1 MIQQQ
6 EYQEEQVLGR
16 YPLVVKLLHRTVP
29 MLWDNREAKKRL
41 MWQVMQHP
49 AVDPWPS

>member
-16 YPLVVKLLHRTVP
+16 YPLMVKLLHRTVP
-29 MLWDNREAKKRL
+29 MLLDNREAKRSL
-41 MWQVMQHP
+41 
-49 AVDPWPS
+49 